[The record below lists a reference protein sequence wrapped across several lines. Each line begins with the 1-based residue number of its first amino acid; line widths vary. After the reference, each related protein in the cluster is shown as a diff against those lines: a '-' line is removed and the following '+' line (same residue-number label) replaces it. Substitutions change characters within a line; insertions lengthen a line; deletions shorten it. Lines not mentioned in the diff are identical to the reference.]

1 MRAILIFSILLLS
14 GCVTIKKPPI
24 TEYKIISSAVNL
36 KKNELSANCR
46 DKSLKIAQAFS
57 PNSLMSL
64 SMDYV
69 EAENR
74 VFSYTKSQWQE
85 DPNSAITQELL
96 KNIRDSGLFSNV
108 ESSKSRSKSEWVLE
122 TNIEE
127 FVQFFSKDMKSSYVK
142 VIITLTII
150 DTKTGFVVATKTF
163 SSKIDAKTLDAD
175 GGVEALDIALS
186 KVISQNIE
194 WLSGVCG

>member
-1 MRAILIFSILLLS
+1 MRVIIIFFILLLS
-14 GCVTIKKPPI
+14 GCATVKPPI
-24 TEYKIISSAVNL
+24 TEYKIISSTIDF
-36 KKNELSANCR
+36 KKYEPSANCR

-64 SMDYV
+64 NMDYV
-69 EAENR
+69 ESENR

-96 KNIRDSGLFSNV
+96 KNIRNSALFSNV
-108 ESSKSRSKSEWVLE
+108 ESSKSRSKSDWILE

-127 FVQFFSKDMKSSYVK
+127 FVQFFSKDMKSSYVN
-142 VIITLTII
+142 VLITLTIV

-163 SSKIDAKTLDAD
+163 NSKVDAKTLDAE
-175 GGVEALDIALS
+175 GGVEALSNALS
-186 KVISQNIE
+186 SVILQNIE
-194 WLSGVCG
+194 WLNGICG

>member
-1 MRAILIFSILLLS
+1 MRVIIIFSILLLS

-24 TEYKIISSAVNL
+24 TEYKIISSTIDF
-36 KKNELSANCR
+36 KKNEASANCR
-46 DKSLKIAQAFS
+46 NKSLKIAQAFS

-96 KNIRDSGLFSNV
+96 KNIRNSALFSNV
-108 ESSKSRSKSEWVLE
+108 ESSKSRSKSDWILE

-127 FVQFFSKDMKSSYVK
+127 FVQFFSKDMKSSYVN
-142 VIITLTII
+142 VLITLTIV

-163 SSKIDAKTLDAD
+163 NSKIDAKTLDAE
-175 GGVEALDIALS
+175 GGVEALSNALS
-186 KVISQNIE
+186 KVILQNIE
-194 WLSGVCG
+194 WLNGICG